1 MSNYD
6 TIKSIA
12 DNLESVLR
20 GLGIHFDRK
29 TYEDIGNI
37 PASVLPHGEIFYRGE
52 VFEYTHGQRA
62 GYAEGLFRLRVI
74 LRERTPADVMREQM
88 RWVHLVRDV
97 LTVNALNI
105 GSLATSKLI
114 SLVTTGVVEVDNIRT
129 DSVTADVAAMDYSLS
144 IRYREV

>member
-1 MSNYD
+1 MSNFD

-52 VFEYTHGQRA
+52 AFEHTHGQRA
-62 GYAEGLFRLRVI
+62 GYAESGFQLKVI
-74 LRERTPADVMREQM
+74 IRERTPSDVMREQM
-88 RWVHLVRDV
+88 RWVHLIRDA

-105 GSLATSKLI
+105 GSLVTSKLV
-114 SLVTTGVVEVDNIRT
+114 SLVTTGTVEVDNTRT
-129 DSVTADVAAMDYSLS
+129 DGVAAMDYQVTV
-144 IRYREV
+144 RYREL